1 VYVIVAVPAEIP
13 VTRPEVLLIVA
24 TEVAELLQ
32 VPPLTEEL
40 KVEFPLT
47 QRVVP
52 PEIVPALGAA
62 VTVTVLVAVAVVPVQ
77 PSVPATE

>member
-1 VYVIVAVPAEIP
+1 MVPADTP
-13 VTRPEVLLIVA
+13 VTTPVELLMVA
-24 TEVAELLQ
+24 TEVVELLQ
-32 VPPLTEEL
+32 VPPLTEEVN
-40 KVEFPLT
+40 VEFPLI
-47 QRVVP
+47 QSVVP

>member
-1 VYVIVAVPAEIP
+1 M
-13 VTRPEVLLIVA
+13 VA

-40 KVEFPLT
+40 NVELPFT
-47 QRVVP
+47 QSVVP
-52 PEIVPALGAA
+52 PEIVPALGAV